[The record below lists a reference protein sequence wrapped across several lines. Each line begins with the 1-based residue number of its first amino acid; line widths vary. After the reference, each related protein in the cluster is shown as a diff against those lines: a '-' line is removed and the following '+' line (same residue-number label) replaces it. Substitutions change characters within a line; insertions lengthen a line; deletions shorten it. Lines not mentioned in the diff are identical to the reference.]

1 MICFQLIEYR
11 DENQILLLR
20 DSQKICSLIM
30 IEKEATKKMKKYRK
44 INSIFSLV
52 CFFCYFHFE
61 RFEFFFSLKKKIL

>member
-1 MICFQLIEYR
+1 MSNSNDDEVYFQYR

-44 INSIFSLV
+44 INSIFSLIRI
-52 CFFCYFHFE
+52 FFH
-61 RFEFFFSLKKKIL
+61 